1 MTIKTIT
8 IDAVKGSSV
17 QELDTP
23 ALLIDLDKLEQ
34 NIKRMQAYTVSRNLS
49 HRPHIKTHKTP
60 EIAKMQ
66 IQAGATGI
74 TVAKLG
80 EAEVMAAH
88 GIKDIFVA
96 NELVGAVKMRRLVA
110 LARDVRLSV
119 GVENVK
125 HVELLAEA
133 FENEAKALE
142 VLIEVEIGDERTGVK
157 PENVQAFA
165 EFIQTKK
172 GVKLKGLFTHEGH
185 DYGASSKEQLVAIA
199 KDSRRVM
206 VDIAR
211 GLERALGL
219 AGLEVSVGSTPALL
233 ADLVFGH
240 DLTQEGVTELR
251 TGTPIFFDAHQSNI
265 IGHTEWCAASVMAVV
280 MSTPTPDRAVIDAG
294 AKTLAIDKAAGN
306 LREAQSFG
314 KLVGHDGYAVTRLND
329 EHGVIT
335 GTGAGEHFQI
345 GDLVRVIPNHVCP
358 CVNLHEVAYGIRND
372 KVEVVWQVAA
382 RGKLQ

>member
-1 MTIKTIT
+1 MINT
-8 IDAVKGSSV
+8 KGLSTR
-17 QELDTP
+17 ELDTP
-23 ALLIDLDKLEQ
+23 ALLIDLNILAA
-34 NIKRMQAYTVSRNLS
+34 NIKRMQAYTVSRKLK
-49 HRPHIKTHKTP
+49 HRPHIKTHKIP

-66 IQAGATGI
+66 LEAGAIGI

-80 EAEVMAAH
+80 EAEVMAEH
-88 GIKDIFVA
+88 GINDIFVA
-96 NELVGAVKMRRLVA
+96 NELVGANKMRRLVK
-110 LARDVRLSV
+110 LAKEVRMSV

-133 FENEAKALE
+133 FKDEAKPLE
-142 VLIEVEIGDERTGVK
+142 VLIEVETGDERTGVR
-157 PENVQAFA
+157 PEKVLALA
-165 EFIQTKK
+165 EVIQSKK
-172 GVKLKGLFTHEGH
+172 GIRLKGLFTHEGH
-185 DYGASSKEQLVAIA
+185 DYGATSQEQLVTIA
-199 KDSRRVM
+199 KESRSVM
-206 VDIAR
+206 VEVAR
-211 GLERALGL
+211 GLERTLGL
-219 AGLEVSVGSTPALL
+219 EGLEVSVGSTPALL

-251 TGTPIFFDAHQSNI
+251 TGTPVFFDAHQSNI
-265 IGHTEWCAASVMAVV
+265 IGHTQWCAASVMAVV

-306 LREAQSFG
+306 LREAGSFG
-314 KLVGHDGYAVTRLND
+314 KLVRHEGYALTRLND

-335 GTGAGEHFQI
+335 GKGAGTHFQI

-372 KVEVVWQVAA
+372 EVEVVWQVAA

>member
-1 MTIKTIT
+1 MIDIKGLSTR
-8 IDAVKGSSV
+8 
-17 QELDTP
+17 ELDTP
-23 ALLIDLDKLEQ
+23 ALLIDLDILAA
-34 NIKRMQAYTVSRNLS
+34 NIKRMQAYTVSRNLK
-49 HRPHIKTHKTP
+49 HRPHIKTHKIP
-60 EIAKMQ
+60 DIAKMQ
-66 IQAGATGI
+66 LEAGAIGI

-80 EAEVMAAH
+80 EAEVMAEH
-88 GIKDIFVA
+88 GINDIFVA
-96 NELVGAVKMRRLVA
+96 NELVGVNKIRRLVK
-110 LARDVRLSV
+110 LAQKVRMSV

-133 FENEAKALE
+133 FKDEAASLE
-142 VLIEVEIGDERTGVK
+142 VLIEVETGDERTGVR
-157 PENVQAFA
+157 PEKVLALA
-165 EFIQTKK
+165 EVIQSKK
-172 GVKLKGLFTHEGH
+172 GVRLKGLFTHEGH
-185 DYGASSKEQLVAIA
+185 DYSATSQEQLVAIA
-199 KDSRRVM
+199 RESRQVM
-206 VDIAR
+206 VDVAR
-211 GLERALGL
+211 GLEQTLGL
-219 AGLEVSVGSTPALL
+219 KGLEVSVGSTPALL

-265 IGHTEWCAASVMAVV
+265 IGHTQWCAASVMAVV

-294 AKTLAIDKAAGN
+294 AKTLAIDKALGN

-314 KLVGHDGYAVTRLND
+314 KLVGHEGYALTRLND

-335 GTGAGEHFQI
+335 GEGAGRHFKI

-358 CVNLHEVAYGIRND
+358 CVNLHEYAYGIRDD